1 MWTDGQVTFSN
12 SSSGLVSAGNLGPAQ
27 VQAANR
33 FLPCRDHVTVT
44 ISSQWER
51 YICELLRTFRS
62 LPSFDP
68 PPTQKISLV
77 ARAQARLCPGAV
89 CICSSYVIHVI
100 INVIVSTVYIYV
112 YIYIYQQITCITVCM
127 QIDIEYKLKKKLV
140 NLTQNN

>member
-1 MWTDGQVTFSN
+1 V
-12 SSSGLVSAGNLGPAQ
+12 
-27 VQAANR
+27 
-33 FLPCRDHVTVT
+33 
-44 ISSQWER
+44 
-51 YICELLRTFRS
+51 RS
-62 LPSFDP
+62 LIVSLNCAGILSQLFTMYFFFSANHFAALHQWDHEPHRGSSVQLFSPSFE
-68 PPTQKISLV
+68 LV